1 MDLKDKTAIV
11 TGGGS
16 GLGRA
21 TALRLADGGA
31 RVAVWDANAEAAA
44 ATANA
49 IGGLALTVDVTSAEQ
64 AESALDRVVDEFGAV
79 HLAVACAGIAPAA
92 KVVSRGVAA
101 SLDGFRR
108 TIEVNLVGTFNVV
121 RVAVAAMLDNPGG
134 ERSDGGNPGGER
146 SDGGNPGG
154 ERGVVVLTASGAA
167 YDGQVGQSGYSAS
180 KAGVIG
186 MLLPL
191 ARDLAGKGIRVNAI
205 APGMFG
211 TAMVAGMTDKVQDS
225 LLEMILEP
233 RRMGAPD
240 EFAALVEHIVANPYL
255 NAECIRL
262 DAGMRMTPR

>member
-146 SDGGNPGG
+146 
-154 ERGVVVLTASGAA
+154 GVVVLTASGAA